1 MQYGLVGEKLGHSF
15 SPELHA
21 MIGGYPYEI
30 CEMPREELADFF
42 RRREFSGVNVT
53 IPYKSAVIPY
63 LDELS
68 PAARRIG
75 AVNTVVKRAG
85 RLIGYNTDYDG
96 MRYLL
101 ASAGISLAG
110 KKVLILGAGGTSKTA
125 LAVAQDA
132 GAREVLRVSRT
143 PREAGVID
151 YAAAKDAHAD
161 AEVLID
167 TTSVGMYPAVS
178 GVPLCIDDLPAL
190 TGAIG
195 AVYRPL
201 RSTLIEQA
209 RDRGIPAAG
218 GLAMLVAQGVRA
230 SELFLDTKYPER
242 LTRELVAR
250 IVREKSH
257 LILIGMPAVGKS
269 TVGKLLA
276 KITGRAFFDTD
287 AEIVR
292 QAGCDIPTLFET
304 RGEAAFRALETRVVE
319 ELAYG
324 QVGAVIATG
333 GGVPLSEENRMA
345 LRRTGQVFW
354 LDRPLSELTPTEDRP
369 LARSAEALR
378 ALYAAREPIYRA
390 TADKRIE
397 GQRAPEET
405 ANLILEAF
413 T

>member
-1 MQYGLVGEKLGHSF
+1 MQFGLVGEKLGHSF

-30 CEMPREELADFF
+30 CEVPREALADFF
-42 RRREFSGVNVT
+42 RRRAFSGVNVT
-53 IPYKSAVIPY
+53 IPYKSAVLPY

-75 AVNTVVKRAG
+75 AVNTVVNRAG

-101 ASAGISLAG
+101 ADTGISLTG

-151 YAAAKDAHAD
+151 YTAAREMYAD
-161 AEVLID
+161 AEVLLD
-167 TTSVGMYPAVS
+167 TTSVGMYPNVS
-178 GVPLCIDDLPAL
+178 GVPLCIDDFPRLS
-190 TGAIG
+190 GVIG

-209 RDRGIPAAG
+209 RERGIPAAG

-230 SELFLDTKYPER
+230 SELFLDTKYPES
-242 LTRELVAR
+242 LTRELAGR
-250 IVREKSH
+250 IIREKSH
-257 LILIGMPAVGKS
+257 LILIGMPAVGKT

-276 KITGRAFFDTD
+276 EMTGRAFFDTD

-304 RGEAAFRALETRVVE
+304 RGEAGFRALEARVVE
-319 ELAYG
+319 EIAYG
-324 QVGAVIATG
+324 QVGTVIATG
-333 GGVPLSEENRMA
+333 GGVPLSEQNRMA

-354 LDRPLSELTPTEDRP
+354 LDRPTEDLIPTEDRP
-369 LARSAEALR
+369 LAKSGEALR
-378 ALYAAREPIYRA
+378 ALRAAREPVYRA
-390 TADKRIE
+390 TADKRIM
-397 GQRAPEET
+397 GAQTPEET
-405 ANLILEAF
+405 AKRIWEAF
-413 T
+413 L